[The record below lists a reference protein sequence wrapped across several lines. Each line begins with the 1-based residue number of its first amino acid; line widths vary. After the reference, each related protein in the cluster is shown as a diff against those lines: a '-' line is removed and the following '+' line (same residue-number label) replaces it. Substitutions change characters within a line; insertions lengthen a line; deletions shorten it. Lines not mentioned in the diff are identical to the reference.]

1 VIAAPVAPAEPPKP
15 IDPEEV
21 AAVNELVG
29 PIEEFEPLGVIGL
42 EDEDEDA
49 PRSQATPS
57 SDNGRDDGR
66 RGRRG
71 RGRGNDRG
79 SDRGDRRGR
88 DDRGS
93 DRRSRDS
100 RDERPAAPVAPA
112 PKPKPVVHDMAKLY
126 VNIGRG
132 AFPSTEALHN
142 WLAFMTGLDAPDFGS
157 AELDRTA
164 TIVEVRQDLLYDV
177 IGALNGQDWEGKQLS
192 VRPWRPK

>member
-1 VIAAPVAPAEPPKP
+1 
-15 IDPEEV
+15 
-21 AAVNELVG
+21 
-29 PIEEFEPLGVIGL
+29 
-42 EDEDEDA
+42 
-49 PRSQATPS
+49 
-57 SDNGRDDGR
+57 
-66 RGRRG
+66 
-71 RGRGNDRG
+71 
-79 SDRGDRRGR
+79 
-88 DDRGS
+88 
-93 DRRSRDS
+93 
-100 RDERPAAPVAPA
+100 VAPA